1 MKNLIGRKIKGFKFE
16 DVIIP
21 FHHLYMDNHI
31 GEIGTI
37 THVRRSYCRV
47 QFENGFCYYPTDQIE
62 QHLIDEKKRL

>member
-16 DVIIP
+16 DG
-21 FHHLYMDNHI
+21 YNSEMDNHI